1 MIQRRAWRRAVYEI
15 IQTMT
20 NALPQGEVTI
30 ERLCRLARVSRAGYY
45 RFWQASAPRQHDT
58 AVRDAIQRR
67 VLGNG
72 RYRHGYRYI
81 TRQLRGEGLI
91 VNHKRVLRLMRED
104 NLLSLRRRPFVPP
117 TSEARHPWPVV
128 PNLAHGMQLSGLD
141 QLWVA
146 DITYIRLT
154 EEFAYLA
161 VVLDAF
167 SRRVIGR
174 AMADHLGASLAV
186 AALTMALAARRP
198 SWGSLVHHSDRG
210 VQYAC
215 AEYTGLLETHG
226 IAASMSRVGNPYD
239 NAKAERFMRTLKSEE
254 IDGTR
259 YRDHRDAA
267 NHIGAFIDEIY
278 NRQRLHSALGYR
290 TPVAFEAEHC
300 AQPRAAAAL
309 GFQGMR
315 KSTVMPDV
323 QPTPSDRDAGEHR
336 PSAPAASP

>member
-1 MIQRRAWRRAVYEI
+1 VSQRRAWRRAVYEV

-20 NALPQGEVTI
+20 SSLSQGQVTI

-45 RFWQASAPRQHDT
+45 RLWQASAPRQHDT
-58 AVRDAIQRR
+58 AARDAIQRL
-67 VLGNG
+67 VLANG
-72 RYRHGYRYI
+72 RYRRGYRYI
-81 TRQLRGEGLI
+81 TRQLRHDGLI

-104 NLLSLRRRPFVPP
+104 NLLGLRRRPFVPS
-117 TSEARHPWPVV
+117 TTEARHRWPVV
-128 PNLAHGMQLSGLD
+128 PNLARDMQLNGVD

-161 VVLDAF
+161 LILDAF
-167 SRRVIGR
+167 SRRVIGW
-174 AMADHLGASLAV
+174 AMANHLGASLAV
-186 AALTMALAARRP
+186 AALAMALATRRP
-198 SWGSLVHHSDRG
+198 PRGSLIHHSDRG

-226 IAASMSRVGNPYD
+226 IVASMSRVGNPYD
-239 NAKAERFMRTLKSEE
+239 NAKAERFIRTLKSEE

-267 NHIGAFIDEIY
+267 DHIGAFIDQVY
-278 NRQRLHSALGYR
+278 NRQRLHSALGYQ
-290 TPVAFEAEHC
+290 TPVAFEVEQRALTPATASAAEG
-300 AQPRAAAAL
+300 

-315 KSTVMPDV
+315 KSTVMPDA
-323 QPTPSDRDAGEHR
+323 QPT
-336 PSAPAASP
+336 

>member
-1 MIQRRAWRRAVYEI
+1 VSERRAWRRAVYEL

-20 NALPQGEVTI
+20 SALPQGQITI

-45 RFWQASAPRQHDT
+45 RLWQASAPRQHDT
-58 AVRDAIQRR
+58 AVRDAIQRV
-67 VLGNG
+67 VLANG
-72 RYRHGYRYI
+72 RYRRGYRYI
-81 TRQLRGEGLI
+81 TRQLRQDGLI

-104 NLLSLRRRPFVPP
+104 NLLGLRRRPFVPL
-117 TSEARHPWPVV
+117 TTDTRHPWPVV
-128 PNLAHGMQLSGLD
+128 PNLARDMQLNAVD

-167 SRRVIGR
+167 SRRVVGW

-198 SWGSLVHHSDRG
+198 PWGSLVHHSDRG

-215 AEYTGLLETHG
+215 AEYTGLLQTQG

-239 NAKAERFMRTLKSEE
+239 NAKAERFIRTLKSEE
-254 IDGTR
+254 IDGAR

-267 NHIGAFIDEIY
+267 DHIGAFIDQVY
-278 NRQRLHSALGYR
+278 NRQRLHSALGYQ
-290 TPVAFEAEHC
+290 TPVAFEAEHP
-300 AQPRAAAAL
+300 ALTPAAAPLADG

-315 KSTVMPDV
+315 KSTVMPDAK
-323 QPTPSDRDAGEHR
+323 PT
-336 PSAPAASP
+336 